1 MDKQTILALKL
12 KDYRDKNGLT
22 QAQLA
27 EQLEVSDKTISKWE
41 NGETYPSKRNM
52 LAISEKLGF
61 SIETLLI
68 ESQEKNSRG
77 LKIGNYLLDYF
88 FLLMAI
94 VFIIITI
101 TSHNIV
107 FLSSVVI
114 CLIFGLK
121 KIN

>member
-1 MDKQTILALKL
+1 M
-12 KDYRDKNGLT
+12 G
-22 QAQLA
+22 
-27 EQLEVSDKTISKWE
+27 KWQ
-41 NGETYPSKRNM
+41 TYPSKRNM
-52 LAISEKLGF
+52 LTISEQLGF

-77 LKIGNYLLDYF
+77 LRIGNYLLDYF

>member
-1 MDKQTILALKL
+1 ML
-12 KDYRDKNGLT
+12 
-22 QAQLA
+22 
-27 EQLEVSDKTISKWE
+27 TISE
-41 NGETYPSKRNM
+41 Q
-52 LAISEKLGF
+52 LGF

-68 ESQEKNSRG
+68 EDQEKNSRG
-77 LKIGNYLLDYF
+77 LRIGNYLLDYF

-94 VFIIITI
+94 VFIIINI